1 MRKFKIKSHGYTVT
15 ATQEIISQLFANE
28 LNIMAGKIT
37 YVINWFNFKE
47 GIAYYDNNGE
57 RYIVS
62 EIDHVNKTVKL
73 V

>member
-37 YVINWFNFKE
+37 YVINWFNFNL
-47 GIAYYDNNGE
+47 GGAYYDINGE
-57 RYIVS
+57 RYTVK